1 MLRYKL
7 QDRDRACSYNSCG
20 LLPQGF
26 CERKTPNLEAT
37 TFSALSVLLLIYDV
51 GYTSL
56 YSIASWYKQ
65 VRVEC

>member
-1 MLRYKL
+1 MLRYNL
-7 QDRDRACSYNSCG
+7 QDRDRACSYKSSG

-26 CERKTPNLEAT
+26 VNEKPPNLVAT
-37 TFSALSVLLLIYDV
+37 TFSVLSVLLLIYDI

-56 YSIASWYKQ
+56 YRIASWYKQ